1 METIN
6 NTNNYHTLSS
16 MPKFMLSCQYGTLSE
31 MKEYI
36 KYEKPSTKSLYIGLK
51 WTAIRGDID
60 KFEYLL
66 QLKDENNNYKLI
78 LNEEI
83 FKLLCT
89 YKQIHIIKYI
99 INNLSINLCYNHNEV
114 INKDISFQ
122 NNFNLK
128 NIMPECMY
136 IASYTGNYDLLVY
149 LYDVSILYKT
159 IKPNFTQLFVNVC
172 NVGNLKC
179 AKFLMSKHGNTID
192 IHYSNDYVFHI
203 CCHKQYIDIIEYLF
217 ELSDNINIQAYK
229 HKVFKVACCKN
240 NIKLAT
246 LIKDYNN
253 NKYKNEKNIIYDYQL
268 NDDNSRIIKTIIN

>member
-1 METIN
+1 MEEIN
-6 NTNNYHTLSS
+6 NTNNYYTLSN
-16 MPKFMLSCQYGTLSE
+16 MPRFMLLCQYGTLSE
-31 MKEYI
+31 MKECI
-36 KYEKPSTKSLYIGLK
+36 EYEKPSIKSLYNGLK
-51 WTAIRGDID
+51 WTAINGDIN
-60 KFEYLL
+60 KFKYLL
-66 QLKDENNNYKLI
+66 QLKDDNNNYKVI

-99 INNLSINLCYNHNEV
+99 INTVPNNNNSN
-114 INKDISFQ
+114 INKQNIKFQ
-122 NNFNLK
+122 NNMNLR
-128 NIMPECMY
+128 NIIPECMY
-136 IASYTGNYDLLVY
+136 IASYTGNYDLLIY

-179 AKFLMSKHGNTID
+179 AKFLMSKHSNTID

-253 NKYKNEKNIIYDYQL
+253 NKYKNEKNITYDYQL
-268 NDDNSRIIKTIIN
+268 NDDNSRIIKTTIN